1 MSIILRLT
9 FVIAGS
15 IVLGSCVRTIT
26 AISDTHPLV
35 SAEPIQN
42 EFVVTIRPTPESTIE
57 QVTLSPMTAVGY
69 EKQYLGYVLIDSGRK
84 CQEFADRLSA
94 VQRGASRPPPEQLQV
109 R

>member
-1 MSIILRLT
+1 
-9 FVIAGS
+9 
-15 IVLGSCVRTIT
+15 
-26 AISDTHPLV
+26 
-35 SAEPIQN
+35 
-42 EFVVTIRPTPESTIE
+42 
-57 QVTLSPMTAVGY
+57 MTAVGY